1 MLSVT
6 IKLIM
11 LGVVIVSVAALIGG
25 TEPSKRKKIAPLPLL
40 PFFINHQKFG
50 APPFCQL
57 DVLPNF

>member
-25 TEPSKRKKIAPLPLL
+25 TEPSKRKKNCAFATSSI
-40 PFFINHQKFG
+40 FH
-50 APPFCQL
+50 
-57 DVLPNF
+57 